1 MSIDNSSV
9 YMNSMTDLVNKID
22 MRLGTALIPLP
33 EKLSK
38 KVWPTIID
46 QTSLVTFSR
55 YFPHKMTIYIDSRL
69 KTKGG
74 WYIVNEFMPKNV
86 KLISI
91 GDINWAEFGH
101 YVGAEQ
107 SLGWGCYDFLAD
119 NFGMDDVGLLQ
130 MRADHMSVFN
140 NTIFVKVQ
148 KPNKVRFQT
157 INNRDVTRYLS
168 VIPLEIMVKHFSDL
182 STISPGLM
190 EEFEELATEDIA
202 TFLYH
207 QLKFFDK
214 VETVFG
220 ANVELYTDHLLNW
233 ADKRESTVES
243 LKNNAVSA
251 GNMNYRFILS
261 C

>member
-9 YMNSMTDLVNKID
+9 YMNSMTDLLDKIES
-22 MRLGTALIPLP
+22 RLGMTLVPLP
-33 EKLSK
+33 DKLSK
-38 KVWPTIID
+38 KSWPTIID
-46 QTSLVTFSR
+46 RDTLTTFSR

-107 SLGWGCYDFLAD
+107 SMGYGVYDFLAD